1 MSNHNK
7 SKIWPAMNLISYIVM
22 VAMNALANILPF
34 NGMTTGAI
42 SDSYPNLFAPAGFTF
57 AIWGV
62 IYLMLGAFVI
72 FGFRG
77 FDHGS
82 IRLVYKRI
90 SMAFIFSSLVNAL
103 WIICWHY
110 RLIPLSMVL
119 MILILLS
126 LIYIFFQ
133 LKGLRLSQNETRFV
147 RIPFGVYFGWITVA
161 TIANMTTM
169 LVSLG
174 WRGIPISEEVW
185 TILILLI
192 GLAIGGATALRNLD
206 FAYGAVLIWAY
217 IGILTKHLITSGF
230 NGVYKGVILTLILS
244 LVLLV
249 LLEGFVFYM
258 NRRFTKRR

>member
-1 MSNHNK
+1 MSNRNK
-7 SKIWPAMNLISYIVM
+7 SKIWPTMNLISFIVM
-22 VAMNALANILPF
+22 VAVNALANILPF
-34 NGMTTGAI
+34 NGMNTGAI

-62 IYLMLGAFVI
+62 IYFMLGAFVL

-90 SMAFIFSSLVNAL
+90 STAFIFSSLVNAL
-103 WIICWHY
+103 WIVCWHWK
-110 RLIPLSMVL
+110 LIPLSMIL

-126 LIYIFFQ
+126 LIYIIIQ

-147 RIPFGVYFGWITVA
+147 RIPFGIYFGWITVA
-161 TIANMTTM
+161 TIANMTTL

-174 WRGIPISEEVW
+174 WRGALFSEEVW
-185 TILILLI
+185 TILILMI

-206 FAYGAVLIWAY
+206 FAYGAVLVWAY
-217 IGILTKHLITSGF
+217 FGILVKHLMATGF
-230 NGVYKGVILTLILS
+230 NGAYKGVILTLILS
-244 LVLLV
+244 LVLL
-249 LLEGFVFYM
+249 LSLEGFVFYM
-258 NRRFTKRR
+258 NRRVTRRR

>member
-1 MSNHNK
+1 
-7 SKIWPAMNLISYIVM
+7 MNLISFIVM
-22 VAMNALANILPF
+22 VGVNALANILPF

-62 IYLMLGAFVI
+62 IYFMLGAFVI

-90 SMAFIFSSLVNAL
+90 SMAFICSSLLNAL
-103 WIICWHY
+103 WIVCWHWK
-110 RLIPLSMVL
+110 LIPLSMIL
-119 MILILLS
+119 MLLILGS
-126 LIYIFFQ
+126 LIYIVIQ

-147 RIPFGVYFGWITVA
+147 RIPFGIYFGWITVA
-161 TIANMTTM
+161 TIANMTTL

-174 WRGIPISEEVW
+174 WRGVLFSEEVW
-185 TILILLI
+185 TILILMI

-206 FAYGAVLIWAY
+206 FANGAVLVWAY
-217 IGILTKHLITSGF
+217 FGILAKHLMASGF
-230 NGVYKGVILTLILS
+230 NGAYSGVVLTLILS
-244 LVLLV
+244 LVLL
-249 LLEGFVFYM
+249 LSLEGFVFYM
-258 NRRFTKRR
+258 NRRFTRRR